1 MTAAT
6 NRVNVSGC
14 SPGRTSRR
22 SRRERTAKQRER
34 GDGKLSVVA
43 RPYETGVARR
53 SASVV
58 LNETWAQIF
67 AGMEDGEL
75 RSVCAALRYVHGLE
89 GLLADEAWRRR
100 RRSRALFHR
109 VVSVYA
115 GHMRRAATKALGDS
129 SRHVEGKHQRA
140 RANVPETA
148 NEEVLRSHG

>member
-1 MTAAT
+1 MALYHRSVRIVAKRVARTHTRAGTAQ
-6 NRVNVSGC
+6 G
-14 SPGRTSRR
+14 TSRR

-34 GDGKLSVVA
+34 GDSKLSVVA

-75 RSVCAALRYVHGLE
+75 RSVCAAPRYVHGLE

-115 GHMRRAATKALGDS
+115 GHMRRAATKAL
-129 SRHVEGKHQRA
+129 RCW
-140 RANVPETA
+140 ANQ
-148 NEEVLRSHG
+148 